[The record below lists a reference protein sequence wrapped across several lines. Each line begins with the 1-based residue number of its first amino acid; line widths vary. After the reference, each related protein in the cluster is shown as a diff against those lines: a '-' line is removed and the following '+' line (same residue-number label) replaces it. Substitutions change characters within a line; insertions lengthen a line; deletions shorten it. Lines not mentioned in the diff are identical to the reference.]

1 VHSFSSILPNKIAL
15 TKIEDEITLSA
26 GVELC
31 LLRLDQIH
39 EGISGNKWFKLKYNL
54 EKAQIENKTTL
65 LSFGG
70 AYSNHL
76 HAVASAGKLLNYK
89 TIGIIRGEEPLS
101 NPTIFSLK
109 EMGMNLIQVSRSD
122 YQQKNTLEFYE
133 KNISPLGDD
142 IYVIPEGGTNEF
154 AIKGTSEIWNLLSF
168 EPDYLTLPVGTG
180 GTLAGL
186 ASANNNCTSLLGFVA
201 LKGAQYL
208 ENEIAQLSNHQQA
221 PTYFHNYHFGGF
233 GKYSPE
239 LLLFIEEFEKN
250 HKIPVEQV
258 YTGKMMF
265 GIYDLIKHGYFKPH
279 SKIIAI
285 HTGGLQGKLSQ

>member
-1 VHSFSSILPNKIAL
+1 MLSFSSILANKIAL
-15 TKIEDEITLSA
+15 TKIEDEITYNA
-26 GVELC
+26 QIELFI
-31 LLRLDQIH
+31 LRLDQIH

-54 EKAQIENKTTL
+54 EKAQIENKSTL

-89 TIGIIRGEEPLS
+89 TIGIIRGEEPIS

-109 EMGMNLIQVSRSD
+109 ELGMNLIQVSRSD
-122 YQQKNTLEFYE
+122 YQQKNTHEFYE
-133 KNISPLGDD
+133 KYISPLGDD

-154 AIKGTSEIWNLLSF
+154 AIKGTSEIWNLLTF
-168 EPDYLTLPVGTG
+168 EPDYLSVPVGTG

-186 ASANNNCTSLLGFVA
+186 ASSNNDYTSLLGFVA

-208 ENEIAQLSNHQQA
+208 ENEIAQLSNHQHV

-250 HKIPVEQV
+250 HKIPLEQV

-265 GIYDLIKHGYFKPH
+265 GIYDLIKNGYFKPH
-279 SKIIAI
+279 SKIVAI